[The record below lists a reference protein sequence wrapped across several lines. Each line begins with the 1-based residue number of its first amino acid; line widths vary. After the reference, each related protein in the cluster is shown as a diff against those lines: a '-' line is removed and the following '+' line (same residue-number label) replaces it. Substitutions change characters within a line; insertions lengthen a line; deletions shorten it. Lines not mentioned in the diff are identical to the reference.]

1 MVITALEEIFTS
13 QGKAVHLSS
22 ASAIGGEAAGMD
34 LIMVTDVPT
43 NFELKAERTLPSL
56 IGVSTPLERR
66 KAIITTARNNP
77 ADFSAFFIFALS
89 FAIALKENVNVT
101 IIAISNII

>member
-1 MVITALEEIFTS
+1 M
-13 QGKAVHLSS
+13 
-22 ASAIGGEAAGMD
+22 
-34 LIMVTDVPT
+34 PT

-89 FAIALKENVNVT
+89 FAIPLKENTSVT
-101 IIAISNII
+101 IIAINNINTTPDSTRGISNKIKWSLRRTNF